1 MSHIKNIIF
10 TMRVSKPLRNKITI
24 SAKSLNMTDSEYV
37 INAISNTKLNYK
49 PIRKDLAKVSL
60 GIKKVGNNLNQ
71 IAHVLNIANKENTL
85 GDIEYDK
92 MLDILLDIK
101 LSIKDIGNEC
111 H

>member
-1 MSHIKNIIF
+1 
-10 TMRVSKPLRNKITI
+10 MRVSKPLRNKITI